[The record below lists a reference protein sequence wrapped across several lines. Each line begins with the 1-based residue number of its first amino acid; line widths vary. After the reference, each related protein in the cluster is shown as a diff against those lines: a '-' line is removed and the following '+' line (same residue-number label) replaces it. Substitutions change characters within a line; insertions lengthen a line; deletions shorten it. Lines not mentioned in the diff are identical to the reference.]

1 MSNDFDF
8 LHGEWTSRQRKLV
21 KWLVGSDEWDEFTG
35 EHSAKGFF
43 DGAGSFD
50 ENVFASKGFSGVSI
64 RMFNPDKKEW
74 AIYWV
79 DSRTGTL
86 QLPVFGSFENGIG
99 TFYGDDE
106 HQGIPVR
113 VRYIWSK
120 ITPTSAK
127 WEQAFSVDGEQTWET
142 NWIME
147 FTRKQ

>member
-21 KWLVGSDEWDEFTG
+21 KWLVGSDEWDEFPAESTC
-35 EHSAKGFF
+35 HGFF

-50 ENVFASKGFSGVSI
+50 EIAFPTKGHAGATI
-64 RMFNPDKKEW
+64 RMFNPDKQEW
-74 AIYWV
+74 SIYWV

-86 QLPVFGSFENGIG
+86 QPPVFGSFTDGVG

-106 HQGIPVR
+106 HQGTPVK

-120 ITPTSAK
+120 ITPTAAQ
-127 WEQAFSVDGEQTWET
+127 WEQAFSVDSGQSWET
-142 NWIME
+142 NWVME
-147 FTRKQ
+147 FTRKA